1 MRVLQ
6 PLLLLISFLAGASFA
21 VVACARDVDEQEAQ
35 YATLEEE
42 QLILKGNIFY
52 PAKKS
57 RPKRRTQGA
66 LTQSSYSMQDQ
77 AEIARALETLRLTA
91 PKTTPPE
98 TAATIP
104 DEQTPDTAATIPDE
118 QTPDTAAHANSSGSI
133 KNISLISQRTSDNAT
148 LATDE
153 LPGERQTETVA
164 SKSIPRQEAIAST
177 PKTNL
182 DYSLA
187 SVGGKPEVG
196 PMASLLEQD
205 LGVADRKVA
214 NQTWD
219 YRVRIKRK
227 SIVVRVTY

>member
-104 DEQTPDTAATIPDE
+104 DEQTPDTAA
-118 QTPDTAAHANSSGSI
+118 HANSSGSI

-148 LATDE
+148 LAADE
-153 LPGERQTETVA
+153 LPGERQGTAVK
-164 SKSIPRQEAIAST
+164 SKSIEPRGAIAST

-187 SVGGKPEVG
+187 SVGGLPEVR
-196 PMASLLEQD
+196 PMAPLFEEGSEVTD
-205 LGVADRKVA
+205 GKAV
-214 NQTWD
+214 NQTWG